1 MFGGRFKIIARDL
14 PARGLPS
21 ELTVE
26 RTKKLS
32 GEVGKKRTGWSL
44 FAVWVTVICSA
55 LSVVYVSHLCRQLHN
70 ELSRLEQ
77 EENTLQVE
85 WGRYLLEQSSW
96 ASLSRIEQLAKS
108 RLNMRVPDTEEI
120 VVVRQ

>member
-1 MFGGRFKIIARDL
+1 MFGGRFKIIARSL
-14 PARGLPS
+14 PRELPG
-21 ELTVE
+21 ELP
-26 RTKKLS
+26 KKLS
-32 GEVGKKRTGWSL
+32 REVGKKRTGWLL
-44 FAVWVTVICSA
+44 FAVWMTVICSA
-55 LSVVYVSHLCRQLHN
+55 LSVVYVSHLCRQLHS

-108 RLNMRVPDTEEI
+108 HLHMRVPNTEEI